1 MRRTGLTLA
10 EVAVALCVAALAILP
25 IFTALQSSSSQI
37 YRGINHYQAQ
47 FLISELYQQLNNL
60 GITPGFEG
68 LIAPASDLKQLL
80 ESCNDK
86 LSDKNIIN
94 PRNIRFPGAQTVGL
108 LVSPL
113 PENFV
118 NRQFLVE
125 RVFDSSSG
133 ELSHDW
139 YKVTI
144 KVVWNEPDGQEAA
157 LESYAFLGV
166 RP

>member
-1 MRRTGLTLA
+1 MRKAGLTLA
-10 EVAVALCVAALAILP
+10 EIIVAMFVAVFAILP
-25 IFTALQSSSSQI
+25 IFTALQSSSSKI
-37 YRGINHYQAQ
+37 YRGINHYQSQ
-47 FLISELYQQLNNL
+47 FLISEIYQQLNN
-60 GITPGFEG
+60 ISNSSGFEE
-68 LIAPASDLKQLL
+68 LTSTASDLKQLL
-80 ESCNDK
+80 ESINDK
-86 LSDKNIIN
+86 LSDKNVLN
-94 PRNIRFPGAQTVGL
+94 HRHIRFSESKSAGL

-118 NRQFLVE
+118 TRRLLVE

-157 LESYAFLGV
+157 LESYAFIGI